1 MRPLSAGQTERQSG
15 AAEPIV
21 SALTTAG
28 GSPHHAVVGT
38 GPAGSVAAMAPPGSP
53 TPNTT
58 STAEAQCSPPA
69 NGSGEQ
75 AGDHAGSSSPADGQR
90 QGRGA
95 RLHLAAAIGNGLEWF
110 DFAVYGYFATD
121 LGRLFFPRSDAT
133 LQLIA
138 SFAVFAIGYLMRPV
152 GSLLLGPVG
161 DLLGRRTMLI
171 TSVLV
176 MGSCSL
182 LIGLLPAAPTWAPWA
197 GYGLL
202 ALRMLQGLSVG
213 GEYTGALTVVLENGE
228 SERRCWRAAVA
239 SAGSIV
245 GFVAGA
251 AAAALI
257 YSRLPPAEVLAWG
270 WRLPFLAGAAVA
282 LLAFW
287 LRRVELPAE
296 ERGQLHSGPAALLA
310 GLWQERGVV
319 LRVMAALAFAD
330 VAFYMV
336 LVFEPQLALER
347 RPELAGAISTITAVN
362 EAIGVALVL
371 LGGWLS
377 DRVGPQRCM
386 RWGCISLGLVLPAAC
401 LAMQAGN
408 LSGLALGQLL
418 AVLPLMLVCGAFPAL
433 LPAQFAPAQRCT
445 AFSLAYSLVV
455 ALVGGTAPLLG
466 SWMVL
471 ERGWSLGPPLY
482 TLLWLPA
489 CLWAVGRFRG
499 WEAHSAA
506 G

>member
-1 MRPLSAGQTERQSG
+1 
-15 AAEPIV
+15 
-21 SALTTAG
+21 
-28 GSPHHAVVGT
+28 
-38 GPAGSVAAMAPPGSP
+38 
-53 TPNTT
+53 
-58 STAEAQCSPPA
+58 
-69 NGSGEQ
+69 
-75 AGDHAGSSSPADGQR
+75 
-90 QGRGA
+90 
-95 RLHLAAAIGNGLEWF
+95 
-110 DFAVYGYFATD
+110 
-121 LGRLFFPRSDAT
+121 
-133 LQLIA
+133 
-138 SFAVFAIGYLMRPV
+138 MRPV

-386 RWGCISLGLVLPAAC
+386 RWGCI
-401 LAMQAGN
+401 

-455 ALVGGTAPLLG
+455 ALVGGTAPLLA

-471 ERGWSLGPPLY
+471 ERGWGLAPGLY
-482 TLLWLPA
+482 ALLWLPA
-489 CLWAVGRFRG
+489 CLWALRRFRG
-499 WEAHSAA
+499 WEPSSVV